1 MSQPM
6 QLQKLNIKEAEQKAW
21 RSVFQDGLWDIFLGM
36 VLLSMGTVNLLDNLT
51 LAKTWYYTIIIG
63 IYAVS
68 CLVLWA
74 GKRFITLPR
83 LGRVKFGAAGK
94 TRRFKTQL
102 LLSASVV
109 FGLIVWFLASNYYKT
124 GSSLNLT
131 MGLLFPM
138 AYVLNVL
145 LVFGLGAYTLD
156 YPRLYIIAVLFAV
169 PIPLQILSR
178 RFEVLKPAFY
188 SFAIPAGII
197 VVMGIACLIRFLRN
211 YPIPSEPTLNEMG

>member
-1 MSQPM
+1 
-6 QLQKLNIKEAEQKAW
+6 
-21 RSVFQDGLWDIFLGM
+21 
-36 VLLSMGTVNLLDNLT
+36 
-51 LAKTWYYTIIIG
+51 
-63 IYAVS
+63 
-68 CLVLWA
+68 
-74 GKRFITLPR
+74 
-83 LGRVKFGAAGK
+83 
-94 TRRFKTQL
+94 
-102 LLSASVV
+102 
-109 FGLIVWFLASNYYKT
+109 
-124 GSSLNLT
+124 
-131 MGLLFPM
+131 M